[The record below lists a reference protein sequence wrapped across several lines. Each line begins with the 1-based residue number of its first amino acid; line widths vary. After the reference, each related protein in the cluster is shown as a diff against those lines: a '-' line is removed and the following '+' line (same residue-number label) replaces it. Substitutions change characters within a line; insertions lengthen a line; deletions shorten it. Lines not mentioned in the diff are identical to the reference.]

1 MMKAAAP
8 GKFWVKAVLLITFL
22 QAMTVPLVHLKFLV
36 KVVASTTRELGLS
49 LDMKVLVMDPI
60 LTFLRAMMV
69 LLILLVK
76 SRGKVAAST
85 SRDLVPILD
94 MIVSVKEVCL
104 ATDHSS
110 IALEHSRS
118 ARTPDLTTDQ
128 VLTSKARAPLCLM
141 VLAPKYQAKVQLSLT
156 QLTAKYLA
164 RMQNFLKERACRA
177 MAPRSLMILI
187 AIRQVRGRSLINP
200 GRSSLTRELLRKILP
215 FQAMG
220 PSRTVLALSSQ
231 ARVLSLNNR
240 ELTQI
245 RDLSLIHLAI
255 SSQARVLSLN
265 NREPT

>member
-1 MMKAAAP
+1 M
-8 GKFWVKAVLLITFL
+8 GK
-22 QAMTVPLVHLKFLV
+22 
-36 KVVASTTRELGLS
+36 EL
-49 LDMKVLVMDPI
+49 
-60 LTFLRAMMV
+60 
-69 LLILLVK
+69 
-76 SRGKVAAST
+76 
-85 SRDLVPILD
+85 
-94 MIVSVKEVCL
+94 CL

-156 QLTAKYLA
+156 QPTAKYLA
-164 RMQNFLKERACRA
+164 RIQNFLKERACRA

-215 FQAMG
+215 FQAMVFSPQVMG

-240 ELTQI
+240 EPTLT
-245 RDLSLIHLAI
+245 RALSLTHLVL
-255 SSQARVLSLN
+255 SCQARVLDFLMELEHKELDRISASLTSSPLIFRLVSLIHSLIARILRSLVQVGEHHPIIGGCLIRSCMCSAN
-265 NREPT
+265 KYKI